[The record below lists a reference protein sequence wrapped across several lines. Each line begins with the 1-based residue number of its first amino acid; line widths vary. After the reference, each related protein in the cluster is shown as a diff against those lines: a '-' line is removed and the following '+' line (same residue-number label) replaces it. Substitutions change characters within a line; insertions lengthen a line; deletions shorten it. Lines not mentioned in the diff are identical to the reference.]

1 VEGAD
6 LAKYPESHAEVFGH
20 DAERALSTSAMKK
33 STKRLSL
40 TTETIRTLQADELAQ
55 VQGGSI
61 TSGTSVIS
69 VSGTSGTTI
78 INPGTTVQSIT
89 SGTSVIRTH

>member
-1 VEGAD
+1 MF
-6 LAKYPESHAEVFGH
+6 FGH
-20 DAERALSTSAMKK
+20 GSGGASSTSGMKK

-40 TTETIRTLQADELAQ
+40 TTETIRTLQADDLAQ
-55 VQGGSI
+55 VHGGSM

-78 INPGTTVQSIT
+78 INPGTTGMSGSIT
-89 SGTSVIRTH
+89 PGTSVIRTH

>member
-1 VEGAD
+1 MFFCHGSV
-6 LAKYPESHAEVFGH
+6 
-20 DAERALSTSAMKK
+20 DAPSISGMKK

-40 TTETIRTLQADELAQ
+40 TTETIRSLQADDLAQ
-55 VQGGSI
+55 VHGGSMG
-61 TSGTSVIS
+61 SGTSVIS

-78 INPGTTVQSIT
+78 INPGTTVQSSPIT